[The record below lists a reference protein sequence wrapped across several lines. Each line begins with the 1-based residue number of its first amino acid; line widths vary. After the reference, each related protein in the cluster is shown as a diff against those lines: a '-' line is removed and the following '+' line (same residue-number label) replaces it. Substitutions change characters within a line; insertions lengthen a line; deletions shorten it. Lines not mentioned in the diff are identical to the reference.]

1 MVAILDMHQI
11 PIHKHVNVLD
21 DDNVRQGL
29 KEYSDWPTFPQL
41 YIGGEFVGGFD
52 IALELHKSG
61 EICEEFKRVD
71 LKSALES
78 EYKRLREQAA
88 KNDDGDDKKE

>member
-1 MVAILDMHQI
+1 MHQI

-88 KNDDGDDKKE
+88 KNDDNDKKE